1 MYKARITKW
10 GLDKKTKEA
19 EALALLRIKTQRD
32 AVGKNS
38 AFRVRGKPV
47 TIDDVLRYFKRK
59 GIIHP
64 EVAPHSPKAS
74 TPPAIEYW
82 TPLPSPRP
90 GTTTIQVPEEE
101 DVQSE
106 ADLLDFRGAEMNVLS
121 CSTTDSL
128 PCIGDAHAYL
138 NVDQTRQLLFSSPEI
153 QSFEIAYSPLP
164 PQSLLVPEKLFA
176 SIKAYYCAA
185 FAEGL
190 FKTGNYGYLTH
201 ANGAATYNR
210 LYDFHELCMTGVEL
224 MSSEFFVEGR
234 RCLSKALALVSNIL
248 CNQHPRTLEVILS
261 LLIFLKKEGHNR
273 ISTILRDLVGRMAI
287 VLFDKDHSWRQ
298 IFSQIGTLDDSHFE
312 PAIAEAWRCTCDIL
326 ANTLGQFHR
335 ITLLYYTGF
344 INSVYGHNSA
354 TQLLYDLFIQGEQE
368 LGKFDERLLSIKF
381 EYGHALH
388 VQGRD
393 FEAIAMLEEVLTQ
406 YCEVEGENGK
416 VIMVLEMI
424 SLYEYCIGHNCEAES
439 KIRQA
444 IKMAEERYGKFDSA
458 PLSLKTRLERWLRGW
473 GREAEAAAMKAEVDE
488 ILGPD
493 DIELEDV
500 TF

>member
-64 EVAPHSPKAS
+64 EVTPHSPKAS

-90 GTTTIQVPEEE
+90 GTSTIQVPEQE

-106 ADLLDFRGAEMNVLS
+106 ADLLNFRGAETNVLS
-121 CSTTDSL
+121 CPTTDSS
-128 PCIGDAHAYL
+128 PGIGDVHAYL
-138 NVDQTRQLLFSSPEI
+138 NIDQTRQLLFSSSEI
-153 QSFEIAYSPLP
+153 QSFEIAHSPLP

-176 SIKAYYCAA
+176 SIKAYYCGA

-190 FKTGNYGYLTH
+190 FKTNKDGDLIH
-201 ANGAATYNR
+201 VNGVATYNR
-210 LYDFHELCMTGVEL
+210 LYDFYELCMTGVEL

-248 CNQHPRTLEVILS
+248 CNQDPRTLESILS
-261 LLIFLKKEGHNR
+261 LLIILRKEGHNR

-287 VLFDKDHSWRQ
+287 VLFDKEHSWRQ

-326 ANTLGQFHR
+326 INTLGQFHR
-335 ITLLYYTGF
+335 TTLECYAGF
-344 INSVYGHNSA
+344 TNTVYGSNGA
-354 TQLLYDLFIQGEQE
+354 TQLIYDLLIQGEQE

-381 EYGHALH
+381 EYGEALYF
-388 VQGRD
+388 QGRD
-393 FEAIAMLEEVLTQ
+393 FEARAMLEEVLTH
-406 YCEVEGENGK
+406 YCLVGGEDGK

-424 SLYEYCIGHNCEAES
+424 SFCEYHIGHNCEAES

-444 IKMAEERYGKFDSA
+444 IKMAEERYGKFNSIL
-458 PLSLKTRLERWLRGW
+458 LSLKVCLEGWLRGW
-473 GREAEAAAMKAEVDE
+473 GREAEAVAMKAEIDE